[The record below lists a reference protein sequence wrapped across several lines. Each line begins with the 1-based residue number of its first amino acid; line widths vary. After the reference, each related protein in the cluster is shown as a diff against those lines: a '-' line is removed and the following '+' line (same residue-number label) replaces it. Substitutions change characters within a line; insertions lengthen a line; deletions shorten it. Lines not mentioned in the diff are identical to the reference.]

1 MTTKPPTI
9 DELRDSFNCVY
20 HGPDSLRQE
29 YELVMEA
36 EKLGVHIDTYRRL
49 YELRGEEAIDPYPK
63 PKKWWCAPGD
73 WGKWVW
79 HLPPKKK
86 IALGRKGVVKLV
98 QSGVI
103 VTIAIG
109 IGRYVWEAPKREK
122 LAHYQAWQMINSA
135 TGQKTSGGRIDALQ
149 DLVKDSV
156 SLAGLNASG
165 AYLVGINLQKAILVG
180 ADLNGVNL
188 SNANLSD
195 AILVG
200 ADLSGVKLKEAIL
213 PGADLSIADLSGVN
227 LEKANL
233 SDAILIGA
241 HLSYVNLSNANLA
254 GAQLFGA
261 NLSNV
266 NLSNT
271 NLAGGQL
278 AGADL
283 IRANFSGA
291 NFGCST
297 IKNKSYCT
305 NFKDAQNITPKQI
318 KLAKNWQ
325 SACYDP
331 DFRKKLGLPPQA
343 YCAVKAEYVQI
354 DVH

>member
-29 YELVMEA
+29 YELVIEA

-49 YELRGEEAIDPYPK
+49 YALKGEEAIDPYPK

-149 DLVKDSV
+149 DLVKDNV

-180 ADLNGVNL
+180 ADL
-188 SNANLSD
+188 
-195 AILVG
+195 
-200 ADLSGVKLKEAIL
+200 
-213 PGADLSIADLSGVN
+213 SGVN

-233 SDAILIGA
+233 SDADLSGANLSHVDLEKANLSDAILVMTNLSNANLSNAILSDTLLAGA
-241 HLSYVNLSNANLA
+241 DLSSAYLSNANLA
-254 GAQLFGA
+254 GADLSNADLSGADLSGA
-261 NLSNV
+261 NL
-266 NLSNT
+266 
-271 NLAGGQL
+271 
-278 AGADL
+278 
-283 IRANFSGA
+283 
-291 NFGCST
+291 GCFT

-305 NFKDAQNITPKQI
+305 NFKDAQNITPEQI
-318 KLAKNWQ
+318 KLANFWQ
-325 SACYDP
+325 SACYNP
-331 DFRKKLGLPPQA
+331 DFRKKLGLLSQNPD
-343 YCAVKAEYVQI
+343 YCAVKAEYVPI
-354 DVH
+354 DVHWQTPLP